1 MLYTKSMQP
10 EEQKNYWQ
18 PPEEEQQDN
27 TVEQSPV
34 DTSMPSTDNLQTE
47 KVQADNDEPGIKW
60 EASEYIYHEK
70 DFLWFL
76 SVGIITLGFLAFSIF
91 ILNSW
96 TFAVLIA
103 VMAAALIVYSRRPP
117 RTLSYNLS
125 AEGLHTG
132 QQFHT
137 FKEFKAFGVVQDGPL
152 YSIMLVPTK
161 RFAPMTAVYFAEQDG
176 EKIVDI
182 FGHHLPMEQLKLDFV
197 DTLMRKLR
205 L

>member
-1 MLYTKSMQP
+1 MQP
-10 EEQKNYWQ
+10 DEQKNYWQ
-18 PPEEEQQDN
+18 PPEEESEQSTAPVGEAPVSDPPQLEETPQQDDTRTPAEE
-27 TVEQSPV
+27 TVS
-34 DTSMPSTDNLQTE
+34 
-47 KVQADNDEPGIKW
+47 W

-76 SVGIITLGFLAFSIF
+76 AVGVITLGFLAFSI
-91 ILNSW
+91 LVLASW
-96 TFAVLIA
+96 TFAILIT
-103 VMAAALIVYSRRPP
+103 VMAAALVVYSRRPP
-117 RTLSYNLS
+117 RTLSYTLS

-197 DTLMRKLR
+197 DTLIRKLR

>member
-1 MLYTKSMQP
+1 MQP
-10 EEQKNYWQ
+10 DEQKNYWQ
-18 PPEEEQQDN
+18 PPEEESEQSTAPVGKAPVSEPPQLEETPQQDDTRIPAEE
-27 TVEQSPV
+27 TVS
-34 DTSMPSTDNLQTE
+34 
-47 KVQADNDEPGIKW
+47 W

-76 SVGIITLGFLAFSIF
+76 AVGIITLGFLAFSI
-91 ILNSW
+91 LVLASW
-96 TFAVLIA
+96 TFAILIA
-103 VMAAALIVYSRRPP
+103 VMAAALVVYSRRPP
-117 RTLSYNLS
+117 RTLSYTLS
-125 AEGLHTG
+125 SEGLHTG
-132 QQFHT
+132 QQFHA

>member
-1 MLYTKSMQP
+1 MQP
-10 EEQKNYWQ
+10 EDEQKNYWQ
-18 PPEEEQQDN
+18 PEEGAQQEGQ
-27 TVEQSPV
+27 TVEQPAV
-34 DTSMPSTDNLQTE
+34 DAKPLHQE
-47 KVQADNDEPGIKW
+47 EAPIKPEQPQKYDDPTISW
-60 EASEYIYHEK
+60 EASEYIYREK

-76 SVGIITLGFLAFSIF
+76 ALGIITLAFLAFSIF

-117 RTLSYNLS
+117 RTLQYTLS
-125 AEGLHTG
+125 PEGLNTG
-132 QQFHT
+132 QKLHS
-137 FKEFKAFGVVQDGPL
+137 FKEFKAFGVVQDGPI

-161 RFAPMTAVYFAEQDG
+161 RFAPMMNVYFAAEDG

>member
-1 MLYTKSMQP
+1 MQP
-10 EEQKNYWQ
+10 DEQKNYWQ
-18 PPEEEQQDN
+18 PPEKESEQNSAPVEEAPVSDPPQLEETPQQDDTRIPAEE
-27 TVEQSPV
+27 TVS
-34 DTSMPSTDNLQTE
+34 
-47 KVQADNDEPGIKW
+47 W

-76 SVGIITLGFLAFSIF
+76 AVGVITLGFLAFSIL
-91 ILNSW
+91 ILASW
-96 TFAVLIA
+96 TFAILIT
-103 VMAAALIVYSRRPP
+103 VMATALVVYSRRPP
-117 RTLSYNLS
+117 RTLSYTLS